1 MITTARIA
9 AVEEARHVAKK
20 LTPEEI
26 GTALG
31 RLARRIDQWKETK
44 AELLTEAERLAGLAR
59 GLVAEL
65 QGTGIGSAA
74 TAAASGRSRR
84 GGRPKGMKVS
94 EATKAKLRAAWKRR
108 KAAAAKTTKTTKGA
122 TAAVASA
129 SPAKRSRGG
138 RPKGMKLSE
147 ETRAKLR
154 AAWKRRKAAAKRTA

>member
-1 MITTARIA
+1 MITTVRIM

-44 AELLTEAERLAGLAR
+44 AELLSEAERLSALAR
-59 GLVAEL
+59 GLVSEL
-65 QGTGIGSAA
+65 QGTVGDA
-74 TAAASGRSRR
+74 TAVVRPRR

-108 KAAAAKTTKTTKGA
+108 KAAAAAAARGA
-122 TAAVASA
+122 ASA
-129 SPAKRSRGG
+129 STTTASTKSSAKARRGG
-138 RPKGMKLSE
+138 RPRGMKLSE